1 MSIKIQSKEIIE
13 VSVNSLVPHP
23 KNMNKHSPEQIERL
37 CKIIEYQGFRNP
49 LIVQKGTNLVVA
61 GHGRIM
67 AAKKLNIEKVPVM
80 YQEFESEEQLYAA
93 IVSDNSI
100 ASWAELDLSMVNA
113 ELENLGPDLDIDLL
127 GIKDF
132 VLEPIEKYDSEN
144 EDEVPE
150 ITHTPITKRGD
161 VWLLGEHRVMCG
173 DSTMIDDVEKLMEG
187 MKADMVFTDPPY
199 GYKYE
204 SNYQNKHEM
213 LKNDDTILDFIP
225 NAYSFSSDN
234 STIYLC
240 TSHQVIDVWKPLIEK
255 SFNYKNMIIW
265 KKNNWSMGDLS
276 GSFAGQHEILLFASK
291 GKNKIIGKRD
301 SDVWSFDRVPPTTH
315 PTMKPVELVEFALSK
330 WQSGKVLDFFLGSG
344 STLIACEKTNRKCYG
359 LELDEKYCDV
369 ILNRWQNFTEKE
381 ATLESTGETYNSLKA
396 SHDG

>member
-1 MSIKIQSKEIIE
+1 
-13 VSVNSLVPHP
+13 
-23 KNMNKHSPEQIERL
+23 
-37 CKIIEYQGFRNP
+37 
-49 LIVQKGTNLVVA
+49 
-61 GHGRIM
+61 
-67 AAKKLNIEKVPVM
+67 
-80 YQEFESEEQLYAA
+80 
-93 IVSDNSI
+93 
-100 ASWAELDLSMVNA
+100 
-113 ELENLGPDLDIDLL
+113 
-127 GIKDF
+127 
-132 VLEPIEKYDSEN
+132 
-144 EDEVPE
+144 
-150 ITHTPITKRGD
+150 
-161 VWLLGEHRVMCG
+161 
-173 DSTMIDDVEKLMEG
+173 
-187 MKADMVFTDPPY
+187 
-199 GYKYE
+199 
-204 SNYQNKHEM
+204 
-213 LKNDDTILDFIP
+213 
-225 NAYSFSSDN
+225 
-234 STIYLC
+234 
-240 TSHQVIDVWKPLIEK
+240 
-255 SFNYKNMIIW
+255 MIIW

>member
-381 ATLESTGETYNSLKA
+381 ATLESNGETYNSLKA